1 MNINISPDI
10 QKLIIFLA
18 VGLFAGWAAG
28 RLMKGSGFGIVGNL
42 IVGVVGALIGGFLF
56 KLIGFSYHGLLGEVV
71 ISVVGAIVFVI
82 LIGFIK
88 R

>member
-1 MNINISPDI
+1 MSAEL

-18 VGLFAGWAAG
+18 IGIFAGWAAG
-28 RLMKGSGFGIVGNL
+28 RLMKGSGFGAIGNL
-42 IVGVVGALIGGFLF
+42 IVGVIGALLGGFLF
-56 KLIGFSYHGLLGEVV
+56 RLIGFSYHGLLGEIVV
-71 ISVVGAIVFVI
+71 SVAGAIVFVI